1 MNFFKCTCTKKKS
14 AIQAEEKKWEWRVVI
29 DNKMLLAVVT
39 PLLGQRQKKREQ
51 FVQET
56 LFFKKYIFSG
66 FTSNLL

>member
-1 MNFFKCTCTKKKS
+1 MCKKKKKRVS

-39 PLLGQRQKKREQ
+39 PLLGQRQKKRAQ
-51 FVQET
+51 LVQET
-56 LFFKKYIFSG
+56 LFFNKCIFSG